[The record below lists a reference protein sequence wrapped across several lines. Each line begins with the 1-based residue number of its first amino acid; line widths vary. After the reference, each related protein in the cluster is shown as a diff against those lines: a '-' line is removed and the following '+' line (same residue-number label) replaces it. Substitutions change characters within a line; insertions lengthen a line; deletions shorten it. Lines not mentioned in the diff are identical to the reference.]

1 MSMSEMYVGDDQQM
15 TCGPANTTSNRL
27 SGRSAANAAGDKWSC
42 IAVTHHGS
50 QTHQFIMKIILKQ
63 KIIIIRQK
71 YDTVF
76 IILRLIRKNMVG
88 LQATDIL
95 IAISRI
101 FILLCGVHK
110 FVIIIQTHT

>member
-1 MSMSEMYVGDDQQM
+1 MYVGDDQQM

-76 IILRLIRKNMVG
+76 IILRLIRKKYGRPTGYRYSNRD
-88 LQATDIL
+88 LADFYITL
-95 IAISRI
+95 WSA
-101 FILLCGVHK
+101 
-110 FVIIIQTHT
+110 